1 MDGDEQYSPYL
12 CSFLGITLYGVC
24 LNPRKLLGPLSADL
38 NRAWAAW
45 IRNQKPLSLHTFDV
59 PVDRG

>member
-1 MDGDEQYSPYL
+1 
-12 CSFLGITLYGVC
+12 VC